1 MAEWSGAGVVVDYG
15 ERTDPGLEPSKQI
28 NEDCCGGAATPLG
41 LLAVLCD
48 GMGGHEAG
56 ERASR
61 AALETIVQRIS
72 GAQASAEPQ
81 DELLRAVESANR
93 AVYALGGQAPQ
104 GVRPGS
110 TVVVALLSG
119 CQLVCAHVG
128 DSRVYLARA
137 GFAHRLTRDHSV
149 VEELVQTGALH
160 PDQAASHPD
169 AHHITRALGMN
180 PDIEVT
186 VSAAIEIDVDDVVLL
201 CSDGLTDLVPDEE
214 IARILTEET
223 SAEAASNTL
232 VARANQLGGH
242 DNITV
247 QVLRIEKC
255 QGARAPGEPER
266 PMSRTLRA
274 TPSKRR
280 PDGQHT
286 EAWAPVAEPVATV
299 TDTQPL
305 EVPVATEPE
314 PQFVAVP
321 RASSPSITPEQ
332 RALAAAHLARGRM
345 LFWAGAFVVVAIV
358 LGIVFWALTA
368 S

>member
-1 MAEWSGAGVVVDYG
+1 MAEWSSAGVVVDYG

-28 NEDCCGGAATPLG
+28 NEDCCGGAATGLG

-61 AALETIVQRIS
+61 AALDTIVQRIS

-81 DELLRAVESANR
+81 SELTRAIESANR

-119 CQLVCAHVG
+119 NQLVCAHVG
-128 DSRVYLARA
+128 DSRAYLTRA
-137 GFAHRLTRDHSV
+137 GYAHRLTRDHSV
-149 VEELVQTGALH
+149 VEELLQTGALH
-160 PDQAASHPD
+160 PDQAAAHPD
-169 AHHITRALGMN
+169 AHHITRALGMS
-180 PDIEVT
+180 PDIDVT

-201 CSDGLTDLVPDEE
+201 CSDGLTDLVQDEE
-214 IARILTEET
+214 IAHVLTEAQ
-223 SAEAASNTL
+223 SAESASRAL
-232 VARANQLGGH
+232 VALANQRGGH

-247 QVLRIEKC
+247 QVLRILKC
-255 QGARAPGEPER
+255 QGSRAPGEPER

-274 TPSKRR
+274 TPKRR
-280 PDGQHT
+280 PEGQAT
-286 EAWAPVAEPVATV
+286 EAWTPEEPQPTV

-305 EVPVATEPE
+305 PAAGDTVTAPVLAG
-314 PQFVAVP
+314 P
-321 RASSPSITPEQ
+321 RASTPSLTPEQ
-332 RALAAAHLARGRM
+332 RRAAALDFARGRL
-345 LFWAGAFVVVAIV
+345 LFWVGVGVMVAIV
-358 LGIVFWALTA
+358 LGIVFWALA
-368 S
+368 RA